1 MLNDSF
7 QVILQQ
13 DDPENVFLNNR
24 NDFLAIVKYYI
35 ATIIQ
40 FDGLIY
46 NDPSYMNILW
56 KNLLKLYMTVWTC
69 LFLQAVDP
77 AGLSDI
83 RRAANLIRCGAASS
97 IEEISEH
104 LFFALR
110 TRWSY
115 FSLFFFLLIKKKIED
130 NTILINSIIK
140 VFKFFSA
147 IFAGFNKQ
155 FGRYYIRT
163 EPFKAL
169 VQNLLY
175 YREIV

>member
-1 MLNDSF
+1 ML
-7 QVILQQ
+7 Q
-13 DDPENVFLNNR
+13 
-24 NDFLAIVKYYI
+24 A
-35 ATIIQ
+35 
-40 FDGLIY
+40 
-46 NDPSYMNILW
+46 
-56 KNLLKLYMTVWTC
+56 LLKRYQNIYSL
-69 LFLQAVDP
+69 LLELDGRIFP
-77 AGLSDI
+77 S
-83 RRAANLIRCGAASS
+83 
-97 IEEISEH
+97 
-104 LFFALR
+104 FF
-110 TRWSY
+110 S
-115 FSLFFFLLIKKKIED
+115 FNKKKIED